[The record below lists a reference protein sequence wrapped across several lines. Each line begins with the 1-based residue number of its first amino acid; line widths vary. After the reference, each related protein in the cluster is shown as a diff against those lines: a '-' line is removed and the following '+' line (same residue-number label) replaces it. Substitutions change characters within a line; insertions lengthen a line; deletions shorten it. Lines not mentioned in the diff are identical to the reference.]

1 MIRIE
6 MIGNLGADAELKD
19 NNGRKFVSFRLAH
32 TDKWKNSQTGQNNV
46 STIWAS
52 CAINGDAHNILPYLK
67 KGVKVFVRGSVQLN
81 VYSSPKSHQM
91 ECGLNIAVWEIE
103 LCGGQREA
111 DTSGNTSNQAATSAQ
126 VQQSATV
133 NTSENNGKTKT
144 KGDKKV
150 QKGDKR

>member
-32 TDKWKNSQTGQNNV
+32 TDKWKNSQTGQDNV
-46 STIWAS
+46 STMWAS
-52 CAINGDAHNILPYLK
+52 CAINGDAHNLLPYLK
-67 KGVKVFVRGSVQLN
+67 RGVKVFVRGSVQLN
-81 VYSSPKSHQM
+81 MYSSPKTHQM

-103 LCGGQREA
+103 LCGGQRET
-111 DTSGNTSNQAATSAQ
+111 TSSDNSSNTSTNSAQ

-133 NTSENNGKTKT
+133 NASVDNGKSET
-144 KGDKKV
+144 KGNKKV
-150 QKGDKR
+150 QK

>member
-1 MIRIE
+1 MVRIE

-32 TDKWKNSQTGQNNV
+32 TDKWKNSQTGQDNV
-46 STIWAS
+46 STMWAS
-52 CAINGDAHNILPYLK
+52 CAINGDAHNLLPYLK

-81 VYSSPKSHQM
+81 MYSSPKTHQM

-103 LCGGQREA
+103 LCGGQREPA
-111 DTSGNTSNQAATSAQ
+111 TSDNGSNTSTNSAQ

-133 NTSENNGKTKT
+133 NASVDNGKSKT
-144 KGDKKV
+144 KGNKKV
-150 QKGDKR
+150 QK

>member
-32 TDKWKNSQTGQNNV
+32 TDKWKNSQTGQDNV
-46 STIWAS
+46 STMWAS
-52 CAINGDAHNILPYLK
+52 CAINGDAHNLLPYLK

-81 VYSSPKSHQM
+81 MYSSPKTHQM

-103 LCGGQREA
+103 LCGGQRET
-111 DTSGNTSNQAATSAQ
+111 TSSDNNNNTSTNSAQ

-133 NTSENNGKTKT
+133 NASVDNGKSKT
-144 KGDKKV
+144 KGNKKV
-150 QKGDKR
+150 QK

>member
-32 TDKWKNSQTGQNNV
+32 TDKWKNSQTGQDNV

-52 CAINGDAHNILPYLK
+52 CAINGDAHNLLPYLK

-111 DTSGNTSNQAATSAQ
+111 NTFGNTSNQAATSAQ

>member
-19 NNGRKFVSFRLAH
+19 NNGRKFVSFRVAH
-32 TDKWKNSQTGQNNV
+32 TDKWKNSQTGQDNV
-46 STIWAS
+46 STVWAS
-52 CAINGDAHNILPYLK
+52 CAINGDAHNLLPYLK

-81 VYSSPKSHQM
+81 MYSSPKTHQM

-103 LCGGQREA
+103 LCGGQKAETDSTNNNA
-111 DTSGNTSNQAATSAQ
+111 TTSTAQ

-133 NTSENNGKTKT
+133 NATVNNGKSKP
-144 KGDKKV
+144 KENKKD
-150 QKGDKR
+150 QK

>member
-32 TDKWKNSQTGQNNV
+32 TDKWKNSQTGQDNV
-46 STIWAS
+46 STVWAS
-52 CAINGDAHNILPYLK
+52 CAINGDAHNLLPYLK

-81 VYSSPKSHQM
+81 MYSSPKTHQM

-103 LCGGQREA
+103 LCGGQREEA
-111 DTSGNTSNQAATSAQ
+111 TSGKNNNVATNSAQ
-126 VQQSATV
+126 VQQSATINASV
-133 NTSENNGKTKT
+133 DNGKSKT
-144 KGDKKV
+144 KGNKKV
-150 QKGDKR
+150 QK

>member
-32 TDKWKNSQTGQNNV
+32 TDKWKNSQTGQDNV
-46 STIWAS
+46 STLWAS
-52 CAINGDAHNILPYLK
+52 CAINGDAHNLLPYLK

-81 VYSSPKSHQM
+81 MYSSPKTHQM

-111 DTSGNTSNQAATSAQ
+111 AASDNTSNTSTNSAQ

-133 NTSENNGKTKT
+133 NASVDNGKSKT
-144 KGDKKV
+144 KGNKKV
-150 QKGDKR
+150 QK

>member
-1 MIRIE
+1 MVRIE

-32 TDKWKNSQTGQNNV
+32 TDKWKNSQTGQDNV
-46 STIWAS
+46 STMWAS
-52 CAINGDAHNILPYLK
+52 CAINGDAHNLLPYLK

-81 VYSSPKSHQM
+81 MYSSPKTHQM

-111 DTSGNTSNQAATSAQ
+111 TTSDSNNTTSTNSAQ
-126 VQQSATV
+126 VQQSASV
-133 NTSENNGKTKT
+133 NASVDNGKSKT
-144 KGDKKV
+144 KGNKKI
-150 QKGDKR
+150 QK

>member
-32 TDKWKNSQTGQNNV
+32 TDKWKNSQTGQDNV
-46 STIWAS
+46 STMWAS
-52 CAINGDAHNILPYLK
+52 CAINGDAHNLLPYLK

-81 VYSSPKSHQM
+81 MYSSPKTHQM

-103 LCGGQREA
+103 LCGGQR
-111 DTSGNTSNQAATSAQ
+111 DTAASDSSNNTSTNSAQ

-133 NTSENNGKTKT
+133 NASMDNGKSKT
-144 KGDKKV
+144 KGNKKV
-150 QKGDKR
+150 QK

>member
-19 NNGRKFVSFRLAH
+19 NNGRKFVSFRVAH
-32 TDKWKNSQTGQNNV
+32 TDKWKNSQTGQDNV
-46 STIWAS
+46 STVWAS
-52 CAINGDAHNILPYLK
+52 CAINGDAHNLLPYLK

-81 VYSSPKSHQM
+81 MYSSPKTHQM

-103 LCGGQREA
+103 LCGGQKTETDSA
-111 DTSGNTSNQAATSAQ
+111 NNNATTSTAQ

-133 NTSENNGKTKT
+133 NTSVSNGKSKT
-144 KGDKKV
+144 KGNNKG
-150 QKGDKR
+150 QK

>member
-19 NNGRKFVSFRLAH
+19 NNGRKFVSFRVAH
-32 TDKWKNSQTGQNNV
+32 TDKWKNSQTGQDNV
-46 STIWAS
+46 STVWAS
-52 CAINGDAHNILPYLK
+52 CAINGDAHNLLPYLK

-81 VYSSPKSHQM
+81 MYSSPKTHQM

-103 LCGGQREA
+103 LCGGQKTETDSA
-111 DTSGNTSNQAATSAQ
+111 NNNATTSTAQ

-133 NTSENNGKTKT
+133 NTTVDNGKSQT
-144 KGDKKV
+144 KGSKKG
-150 QKGDKR
+150 QK

>member
-6 MIGNLGADAELKD
+6 MIGNLGADAELKN

-32 TDKWKNSQTGQNNV
+32 TDKWKNSQTGQDNV
-46 STIWAS
+46 STMWAS
-52 CAINGDAHNILPYLK
+52 CAINGDAHNLLPYLK

-81 VYSSPKSHQM
+81 MYSSPKTHQM

-103 LCGGQREA
+103 LCGGNREEA
-111 DTSGNTSNQAATSAQ
+111 FSGKYSNQATDSAQ

-133 NTSENNGKTKT
+133 NASVNDGKSKT
-144 KGDKKV
+144 KGNKKA
-150 QKGDKR
+150 QK

>member
-32 TDKWKNSQTGQNNV
+32 TDKWKNSQTGQDNV
-46 STIWAS
+46 STMWAS
-52 CAINGDAHNILPYLK
+52 CAINGDAHNLLPYLK

-81 VYSSPKSHQM
+81 MYSSPKTHQM

-103 LCGGQREA
+103 LCGGQR
-111 DTSGNTSNQAATSAQ
+111 DTAASDNSNNTSTNSAQ

-133 NTSENNGKTKT
+133 NASVDNGKSKT
-144 KGDKKV
+144 KGNKKV
-150 QKGDKR
+150 QK

>member
-32 TDKWKNSQTGQNNV
+32 TDKWKNSQTGQDNV
-46 STIWAS
+46 STVWAS
-52 CAINGDAHNILPYLK
+52 CAINGDAHNLLPYLK

-81 VYSSPKSHQM
+81 MYSSPKTHQM

-111 DTSGNTSNQAATSAQ
+111 AASDSSTNPATNSAQ
-126 VQQSATV
+126 VQQSASV
-133 NTSENNGKTKT
+133 NASVDNGKSKT
-144 KGDKKV
+144 KGNKKV
-150 QKGDKR
+150 QK

>member
-32 TDKWKNSQTGQNNV
+32 TDKWKNSQTGQDNV
-46 STIWAS
+46 STMWAS
-52 CAINGDAHNILPYLK
+52 CAINGDAHNLLPYLK

-81 VYSSPKSHQM
+81 MYSSPKTHQM

-111 DTSGNTSNQAATSAQ
+111 AASDNTSNTSANSAQ

-133 NTSENNGKTKT
+133 NASVDNGKSKT
-144 KGDKKV
+144 KGNKKV
-150 QKGDKR
+150 QK

>member
-19 NNGRKFVSFRLAH
+19 NNGRKFVSFRVAH
-32 TDKWKNSQTGQNNV
+32 TDKWKNSQTGQDNV
-46 STIWAS
+46 STVWAS
-52 CAINGDAHNILPYLK
+52 CAINGDAHNLLPYLK

-81 VYSSPKSHQM
+81 MYSSPKTHQI

-103 LCGGQREA
+103 LCGGQKTETDSA
-111 DTSGNTSNQAATSAQ
+111 NNNATTSTAQ

-133 NTSENNGKTKT
+133 NASVNNGKSKT
-144 KGDKKV
+144 KGNSKA
-150 QKGDKR
+150 QK

>member
-32 TDKWKNSQTGQNNV
+32 TDKWKNSQTGQDNV

-52 CAINGDAHNILPYLK
+52 CAINGDAHNLLPFLK
-67 KGVKVFVRGSVQLN
+67 KGVKVFVRGSVQLTM
-81 VYSSPKSHQM
+81 YSSPKTHQM

-103 LCGGQREA
+103 LCGGKSEGA
-111 DTSGNTSNQAATSAQ
+111 TSGSSSNTTSNSAQ
-126 VQQSATV
+126 VQQSASV
-133 NTSENNGKTKT
+133 NASVDNGKSKT
-144 KGDKKV
+144 KGNKKV
-150 QKGDKR
+150 QK

>member
-32 TDKWKNSQTGQNNV
+32 TDKWKNSQTGQDSV

-52 CAINGDAHNILPYLK
+52 CAINGDAHNLLPYLK

-81 VYSSPKSHQM
+81 MYSSPKTHQM

-103 LCGGQREA
+103 LCGGQREGA
-111 DTSGNTSNQAATSAQ
+111 ASGNSNAATDSAQ
-126 VQQSATV
+126 VQKSATV
-133 NTSENNGKTKT
+133 NASVDNGKSKT
-144 KGDKKV
+144 KGSKKV
-150 QKGDKR
+150 QK